1 MKRWINLLA
10 ILIGFSMCMIMP
22 GCDSD
27 DDDSSGPPN
36 VAGTWAT
43 EDSDMIINFVQSDY
57 VLQGI
62 RYDQLGPTAVTG
74 RVFDGGGITFT
85 SQYSFGQT
93 TATGEVNGDRMDLT
107 WSFGGKIYVF
117 PLFRK

>member
-1 MKRWINLLA
+1 MKRWIKILA
-10 ILIGFSMCMIMP
+10 ALIALPIFMAIP
-22 GCDSD
+22 GCSGD
-27 DDDSSGPPN
+27 DDGSSGPPN

-43 EDSDMIINFVQSDY
+43 ADSSMIIDFVQSDY

-62 RYDQLGPTAVTG
+62 RYDRFGTTPVTG

-85 SQYSFGQT
+85 SRYSFGVN

-107 WSFGGKIYVF
+107 WTFGGESFVF